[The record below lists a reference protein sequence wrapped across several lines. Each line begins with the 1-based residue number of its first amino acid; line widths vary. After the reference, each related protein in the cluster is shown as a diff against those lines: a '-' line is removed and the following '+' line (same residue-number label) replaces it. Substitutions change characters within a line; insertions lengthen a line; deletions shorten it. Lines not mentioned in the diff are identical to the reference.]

1 MRIVADRERCEG
13 HGICINQAP
22 TLLDLDD
29 EDIVLVLDPAHELG
43 PDEEAQARVAVAS
56 CPVAALVL
64 AEGR

>member
-22 TLLDLDD
+22 SLLGLDD
-29 EDIVLVLDPAHELG
+29 DDIVLAPEHDLS
-43 PDEEAQARVAVAS
+43 PDEEGQARVAVAS

-64 AEGR
+64 AEDGCP